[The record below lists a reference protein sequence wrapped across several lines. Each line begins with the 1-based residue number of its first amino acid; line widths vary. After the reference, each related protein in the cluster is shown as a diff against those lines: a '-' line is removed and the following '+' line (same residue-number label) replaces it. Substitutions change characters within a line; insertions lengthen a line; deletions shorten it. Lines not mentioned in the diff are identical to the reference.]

1 MLPVAWLAVAGVVG
15 ILGAAAVVYNWDS
28 ILEWLHDFLPRVSKM
43 IREIAKRF
51 VTNFEHIAY
60 IIADYID
67 NVDGKIEHVLYHKRH
82 DGRYE
87 EEITRRTLPK
97 SELPPYARKKIEEK
111 RRGRIEEA
119 DITEELELET
129 GHSIS

>member
-1 MLPVAWLAVAGVVG
+1 MIPLPWIIGAGLAGIFGV
-15 ILGAAAVVYNWDS
+15 AAVVYHWDD

-51 VTNFEHIAY
+51 ASDFEHFAYAIAE
-60 IIADYID
+60 DID
-67 NVDGKIEHVLYHKRH
+67 NIDKKIVHVLYHKRH
-82 DGRYE
+82 DGRWE
-87 EEITRRTLPK
+87 EEKTSRTLPE
-97 SELPPYARKKIEEK
+97 SELPAYAKKKLEMK

>member
-1 MLPVAWLAVAGVVG
+1 MLPVAWLAVAGLVG